1 MVILDQPPAGATYY
15 GGLIAAPV
23 VKNILEES
31 LAYLGVEPEYSEEEM
46 AYLDVT
52 VPSVTGKTKAEAKT
66 ALEEIGLKTEFKGTS
81 DLVTEQVPKAYSKLA
96 QGSKVVLYT
105 EGESCEKTVVIP
117 NVVGCTASAANK
129 GITDAGLNVRI
140 KGLANVSG
148 AAICS
153 AQSPAAGTEVEPG
166 TVVTLE
172 FVYSELR
179 D

>member
-1 MVILDQPPAGATYY
+1 MGEVLP
-15 GGLIAAPV
+15 
-23 VKNILEES
+23 
-31 LAYLGVEPEYSEEEM
+31 YLGVEPEYKEEEM
-46 AYLDVT
+46 AYLDVS
-52 VPSVTGKTKAEAKT
+52 VPSITGKSKAEAS
-66 ALEEIGLKTEFKGTS
+66 AELEAIGLKAEFKGS
-81 DLVTEQVPKAYSKLA
+81 GDLVTEQVPKAYSKLA
-96 QGSKVVLYT
+96 RGSKVVLYT
-105 EGESCEKTVVIP
+105 EGESCEKTVTIP

-148 AAICS
+148 AAMCS
-153 AQSPAAGTEVEPG
+153 SQSPSAGTVVEPG